1 MNLFLHDMNKS
12 FGDLYKAVKI
22 NLAPKT
28 SGAPA
33 SAGAPKAPG
42 AAGAPK
48 APGAAGAPKAPGAA
62 GAPKAPGSSKAPGA
76 AGGNLKFTDCPFGG
90 GSECQKHG
98 GNGAPRHKV
107 GGKEMQ
113 LHQEA
118 MASKTAAKEPKAE
131 KPEAEGIGG
140 VGEGSSLRN
149 KQLSAISS
157 RAKKKATGPKEEDIG
172 TADTQ
177 EMPATEGKPSL
188 LAPSSSL
195 PKTLNLDED
204 DEPKKE
210 DIGTADTQE
219 MPAVARTAPDPS
231 RRRQDTPNPLSAE
244 NAPADS
250 KPMDHYRLAQV
261 AKELGDT
268 EESDKHENLAI
279 KRTDGWTSEQ
289 HKELADQLKAEGM
302 SDLAGRHY
310 SIHEKVNAPPAEEP
324 AKPAE
329 EVSSASTPSSEAKE
343 KNAETGD
350 KAKKLA
356 EKLKQKKQKP
366 QKEPETEAEKLR
378 HETHT
383 DRAKDLAEAIKSHLD
398 NNTELSDKDR
408 KRAERAHAISMFHS
422 DLKHVPTAAHKAE
435 LSEAEKAAKE
445 LGVHESYRTPGI
457 AELDDLVEKKKQK
470 EAKAEA
476 KKQAGEAKAEAKKQ
490 AGEAKA
496 EAKKQAGEAK
506 AEAKKQAGEAKAEAK
521 EQAGEAKAEAK
532 EQAGEAKAEAKEQA
546 AQPNEPESEL
556 DHAKMHDHKG
566 RAETLRDSVQ
576 SHLDNNPNLS
586 DSEKEKARRMLGA
599 LEEHTNTDK
608 VPSAAQ
614 SKALKELEKMA
625 GDMKKPYSESE
636 EDGGDAGGGGGEP
649 PNRTASSSLF
659 RDLLDAASSG
669 YAGSAGMAQAAVSER
684 GAGQLGQQT
693 VNYGITGAIASG
705 HSLLHGVGN
714 IEPRYKSPSV
724 PNVGDMDE
732 QAAESEEE
740 AIDAQSDDED
750 EPADEPTK
758 EVSKSQKQAGQR
770 IFLR

>member
-1 MNLFLHDMNKS
+1 
-12 FGDLYKAVKI
+12 
-22 NLAPKT
+22 
-28 SGAPA
+28 
-33 SAGAPKAPG
+33 
-42 AAGAPK
+42 
-48 APGAAGAPKAPGAA
+48 
-62 GAPKAPGSSKAPGA
+62 
-76 AGGNLKFTDCPFGG
+76 
-90 GSECQKHG
+90 
-98 GNGAPRHKV
+98 
-107 GGKEMQ
+107 
-113 LHQEA
+113 

-219 MPAVARTAPDPS
+219 MPAVARTAPDPA

-496 EAKKQAGEAK
+496 EAK
-506 AEAKKQAGEAKAEAK
+506 
-521 EQAGEAKAEAK
+521 

>member
-33 SAGAPKAPG
+33 DAGAPKAPG

-48 APGAAGAPKAPGAA
+48 APGAAG

-476 KKQAGEAKAEAKKQ
+476 KKQAEESKAEAKK
-490 AGEAKA
+490 
-496 EAKKQAGEAK
+496 
-506 AEAKKQAGEAKAEAK
+506 
-521 EQAGEAKAEAK
+521 
-532 EQAGEAKAEAKEQA
+532 QAGEAKAEAKEQA

>member
-33 SAGAPKAPG
+33 DAGAPKAPG

-48 APGAAGAPKAPGAA
+48 APGAAG

-310 SIHEKVNAPPAEEP
+310 SVHEKVNAPPAEEP

-476 KKQAGEAKAEAKKQ
+476 KKQAGEAKAEAKK
-490 AGEAKA
+490 
-496 EAKKQAGEAK
+496 
-506 AEAKKQAGEAKAEAK
+506 
-521 EQAGEAKAEAK
+521 QAGEAKAEAK

>member
-33 SAGAPKAPG
+33 DAGAPKAPG

-48 APGAAGAPKAPGAA
+48 APGAAG

-219 MPAVARTAPDPS
+219 MPAVARTAPDPA

-496 EAKKQAGEAK
+496 EAK
-506 AEAKKQAGEAKAEAK
+506 
-521 EQAGEAKAEAK
+521 

>member
-33 SAGAPKAPG
+33 AGAPKAPG
-42 AAGAPK
+42 SS
-48 APGAAGAPKAPGAA
+48 KAPGAA

-76 AGGNLKFTDCPFGG
+76 AGGTLKFTDCPFGG

-268 EESDKHENLAI
+268 EEADKHENLAI

-302 SDLAGRHY
+302 ADLAGRHY

-445 LGVHESYRTPGI
+445 LGVHEAYRTPGI

-470 EAKAEA
+470 ESKAEA

-496 EAKKQAGEAK
+496 EAKKQA
-506 AEAKKQAGEAKAEAK
+506 
-521 EQAGEAKAEAK
+521 
-532 EQAGEAKAEAKEQA
+532 
-546 AQPNEPESEL
+546 AQPKEPESEL

-636 EDGGDAGGGGGEP
+636 EDGGYAGGGGGEP